1 MKLTYAVALTATACT
16 LLAACGGGGS
26 AENGADGHEE
36 VELSFVTSFPKDH
49 TLNEGFFMFAEE
61 LEKNAPW
68 ITVDY
73 KGGPETMEPTQMIEG
88 VQSGAID
95 GAALPGDYYVQ
106 QVPAL
111 EIARF
116 TPFTPSEERSEGVSD
131 LWQEIHEQAGLHYV
145 GHTISG
151 IPQILFLKDK
161 VNGPDLSGLSVRTSS
176 ATSNM
181 VKSLGG
187 TPVDLPGGEIYTALE
202 RGVIDGTAWTSVGAV
217 DLGIPKVANY
227 YIEPR
232 FYDSLAN
239 TVISKQ
245 TWESLDSE
253 SQEAIT
259 TTMEDLEPKITEHYG
274 DLAATETAAWQE
286 SGMKQIEFEGKD
298 AQSMLEIAY
307 VEAWENLDWDRIS
320 SKGPGAEKI
329 RKKFEA
335 KYADDLNDVVPGGTS
350 IAPKE

>member
-1 MKLTYAVALTATACT
+1 MKMTYAVALTATACT
-16 LLAACGGGGS
+16 LLAACGGGSSG
-26 AENGADGHEE
+26 EPGAGGGEE
-36 VELSFVTSFPKDH
+36 VKLSFVTSFPEDH
-49 TLNEGFFMFAEE
+49 TLNEGFFMFVEE

-95 GAALPGDYYVQ
+95 GAALPGDYYVK

-116 TPFTPSEERSEGVSD
+116 TPYTPSEERSEGVAD
-131 LWQEIHEQAGLHYV
+131 LWQQIHEQAGLHYV

-151 IPQILFLKDK
+151 IPQILFLKDEI
-161 VNGPDLSGLSVRTSS
+161 NSADLSGMSIRTSS

-187 TPVDLPGGEIYTALE
+187 TPVDLPGGEIFTAME

-217 DLGIPKVANY
+217 DLGIPKVADY

-239 TVISKQ
+239 TVISKE
-245 TWESLDSE
+245 TWDSLDPK

-259 TTMEDLEPKITEHYG
+259 STMEELEPKIFDHYG
-274 DLAATETAAWQE
+274 DLAATETAAWQDA
-286 SGMKQIEFEGKD
+286 GMKQIQLEGEGGQKI
-298 AQSMLEIAY
+298 LEIAY
-307 VEAWENLDWDRIS
+307 VEAWDNLDWDRIS
-320 SKGPGAEKI
+320 SKGSAAEEI

-335 KYADDLNDVVPGGTS
+335 EYANDLSTVVPGGTS
-350 IAPKE
+350 IAPKK